1 MAFAANINHVQQLLF
16 WNFSEKIA
24 EYIDKSEG
32 EIAVMAA
39 SEVTK
44 QTPDDVSNSN
54 QDKSTEAAGQ
64 TGQSFPQPGKTD
76 SSDRN
81 DFTEIAD
88 ARRESSEHFSE
99 DHSGTCLSVEKQ

>member
-1 MAFAANINHVQQLLF
+1 MQQLLF
-16 WNFSEKIA
+16 WNFSEENA

-64 TGQSFPQPGKTD
+64 TGQSCPRSGKTD